1 MHRLKAIL
9 DYSQEGIESVGP
21 WWGSGVRESCS
32 GRFYGFALLSMVL
45 LVLGSGGCFYLR
57 NSEWCAWHWSRDASP
72 LSEGSLCE
80 GEERSHQCRVNRA
93 RISVRLPT
101 PSFRII
107 R

>member
-45 LVLGSGGCFYLR
+45 LVLGSG
-57 NSEWCAWHWSRDASP
+57 DASTCATVNGVP
-72 LSEGSLCE
+72 GT
-80 GEERSHQCRVNRA
+80 GHVMQAPCRKA
-93 RISVRLPT
+93 PSVRVRNG
-101 PSFRII
+101 RINAE
-107 R
+107 